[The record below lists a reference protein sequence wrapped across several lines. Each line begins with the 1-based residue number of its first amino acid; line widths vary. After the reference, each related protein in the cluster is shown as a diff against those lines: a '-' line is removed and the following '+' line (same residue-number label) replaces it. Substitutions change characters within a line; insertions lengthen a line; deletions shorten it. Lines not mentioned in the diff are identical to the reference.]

1 MFDLSS
7 IASTAT
13 DFKPQKVLAYGVQ
26 GIGKT
31 TWGCTFDTPI
41 LLRIEDGAAALDV
54 PTFPKLVETYAEL
67 CEAINAL
74 HGDHGFKALV
84 VDSLD
89 WLEPIIWRATCARLG
104 VESIEQ
110 PGYGKGYV
118 EADAEWRTIMGG
130 FDSLRLNRGM
140 TIVLVAHA
148 EIKRFEAP
156 DGEPYDRYQI
166 KLHKRAWA
174 LWQEW
179 ADMVLFANYRR
190 HMIKTKDGGK
200 KNPDKYRAEGSG
212 ERCLFTDERPAYLA
226 KNRWGLP
233 HEIVIGQDKTWS
245 AFHQALHEAT
255 SGRYPLPTSNQAATA
270 KE

>member
-84 VDSLD
+84 
-89 WLEPIIWRATCARLG
+89 
-104 VESIEQ
+104 
-110 PGYGKGYV
+110 
-118 EADAEWRTIMGG
+118 
-130 FDSLRLNRGM
+130 
-140 TIVLVAHA
+140 
-148 EIKRFEAP
+148 
-156 DGEPYDRYQI
+156 
-166 KLHKRAWA
+166 LHR
-174 LWQEW
+174 
-179 ADMVLFANYRR
+179 
-190 HMIKTKDGGK
+190 
-200 KNPDKYRAEGSG
+200 
-212 ERCLFTDERPAYLA
+212 
-226 KNRWGLP
+226 
-233 HEIVIGQDKTWS
+233 
-245 AFHQALHEAT
+245 
-255 SGRYPLPTSNQAATA
+255 
-270 KE
+270 